1 MRASLLSI
9 ALTSLLL
16 GAASPLRAL
25 DPLPDVQEG
34 PGYSTWTIEA
44 DKPLLQLETVLH
56 DLRFDDRMNY
66 EKALEALGI
75 GKQDAGRGNRVYPE
89 LVQPIEA
96 TAQFLGFERRKM
108 AVLSA
113 PVKGKHEWY
122 AVVLR
127 QEGNGEKYWRA
138 RQVFKFD
145 TDPVEGFHQSFPD
158 VNGEDIHFWMVR
170 HLSKEGID
178 GRSRV
183 DSLYRWDERGRLRLT
198 FQELADAFHPARF
211 QGEAIRLQQELS
223 FKGDQVIHRTLHIRT
238 YPWMKREEWEK
249 YRSVDAPT
257 APAAKVITVKEDFAW
272 DPADFNFYGAE
283 QELTKLVTNKS
294 PQIRREAARRLGEHL
309 KSTHPQLEAAMLK
322 DKDAYVRMQAALA
335 LGAIGDPKAL
345 PSVEKALQNW
355 DEPDTMREAYE
366 QAEAQLKAAAAKQGT
381 ADAQGEAPQAA
392 PAAPHKKRKRKPAK
406 EPMASSVGGEI
417 PKPED
422 PKINAAK

>member
-1 MRASLLSI
+1 MRLSLLSI
-9 ALTSLLL
+9 AATVLLL
-16 GAASPLRAL
+16 GAASPLAAL
-25 DPLPDVQEG
+25 DPLPDVQVG

-44 DKPLLQLETVLH
+44 DHPLLKLEDTLH
-56 DLRFDDRMNY
+56 DLRFTDRMNY

-75 GKQDAGRGNRVYPE
+75 GKQDTERGNRAYPE
-89 LVQPIEA
+89 LIQPIEA

-113 PVKGKHEWY
+113 PVRGKHEWY

-127 QEGNGEKYWRA
+127 QEGSGEKYWRA
-138 RQVFKFD
+138 RQVFRFD

-170 HLSKEGID
+170 HLVQDGID

-183 DSLYRWDERGRLRLT
+183 DSLFRWDERGRLRLT

-211 QGEAIRLQQELS
+211 QGEAIRLQQDLS

-238 YPWMKREEWEK
+238 YPWMKREEWEQ
-249 YRSVDAPT
+249 YRSVDAPQ
-257 APAAKVITVKEDFAW
+257 APAAKVITAKEDFAW

-283 QELTKLVTNKS
+283 QELEKLVKHKD
-294 PQIRREAARRLGEHL
+294 PRIRREAARRLGEHL
-309 KSTHPQLEAAMLK
+309 KTTHPQLEAAMLK

-345 PSVEKALQNW
+345 PAVEKALVNW

-366 QAEAQLKAAAAKQGT
+366 QAEAQLKAAAAKQAG
-381 ADAQGEAPQAA
+381 APVEAAAEAPK
-392 PAAPHKKRKRKPAK
+392 PKKKKRKPAK
-406 EPMASSVGGEI
+406 KPLASTVGGEI

-422 PKINAAK
+422 PKIKAAK